1 MSKLMIRFRETGS
14 LMVLEKKKQ
23 GPNFRFTRKQ
33 EEKLGKIVSSTTC
46 FWHPHPTAAGHLAF
60 SDGLLK
66 WALFG

>member
-1 MSKLMIRFRETGS
+1 
-14 LMVLEKKKQ
+14 MVLEKKKQ